1 MTSSSLPPKNL
12 APKNL
17 NPQNLD
23 PEKMDLQKM
32 DLGHDDDLVVPFR
45 IERAEA
51 SGRLVRLGPAINE
64 ILTLHAYPEKVSQ
77 VIGQALLLV
86 AMFGSMI
93 KDRQG
98 NENPELDHIE
108 RFILQTQ
115 SDGAI
120 NLLVAD
126 YVHPGHLRGYARF
139 DADRLASLD
148 EESLASQLLG
158 KGHLAMT
165 IDRGPDTDRYQ
176 GIVSLDNEG
185 PHAGLSGAANHYF
198 EQSEQLPTF
207 IQLSMARHFDA
218 QQKDSEAGS
227 DGWHWRGG
235 ALMVQKLTSVGGHKS
250 DIPDAQSSDHE
261 SEEDSWNRINILS
274 QSLKD
279 HELLDPL
286 LASPDLLYRL
296 YHEDGVR
303 IFDSQKITAACS
315 CSTQSVTRMLKAF
328 SAPEQQEMVEG
339 DGKIHITCEFCN
351 RTYELEPPASS

>member
-1 MTSSSLPPKNL
+1 MTSSPPS
-12 APKNL
+12 
-17 NPQNLD
+17 PQNRNIL
-23 PEKMDLQKM
+23 L
-32 DLGHDDDLVVPFR
+32 DDDLVMPFR

-51 SGRLVRLGPAINE
+51 SGRLVRLGPAINK
-64 ILTLHAYPEKVSQ
+64 ILTLHAYPEKVSE
-77 VIGQALLLV
+77 VLGQALLLV

-93 KDRQG
+93 KDRQVS
-98 NENPELDHIE
+98 EKAEPDHME

-115 SDGAI
+115 SNGAI
-120 NLLVAD
+120 NLIVAD

-139 DADRLASLD
+139 DMDKLESLD
-148 EESLASQLLG
+148 DDPLANQLLG

-218 QQKDSEAGS
+218 RQKKRDATSN
-227 DGWHWRGG
+227 GWQWRGG
-235 ALMVQKLTSVGGHKS
+235 ALMVQKLTSVGGHKNNA
-250 DIPDAQSSDHE
+250 PAMQHE
-261 SEEDSWNRINILS
+261 GHENDKDGWNRINILS

-303 IFDSQKITAACS
+303 IFDPHKIIAACS
-315 CSTQSVTRMLKAF
+315 CSTKSVTRMLNGF
-328 SAPEQQEMVEG
+328 SVPEQQEMVEE
-339 DGKIHITCEFCN
+339 DGYIHITCEFCN
-351 RTYELEPPASS
+351 RTYELEPPTSV